1 MASGQERTAERGFW
15 GGSMNKSQEVM
26 WALLCNLSGE
36 QVARLFTEYY
46 GLQLLDDDFFAHLV
60 VEEYMEEQA

>member
-1 MASGQERTAERGFW
+1 
-15 GGSMNKSQEVM
+15 MNKSQEVM